1 MKNYLEKLRGAV
13 FSNKKLSAL
22 IILLAVGAALI
33 FLLGDNK
40 TVETSEEVKYSDSD
54 YCAELEEKIKN
65 IVTAITSDKDCIV
78 AVTLET
84 GSEYI
89 YADQKSTD
97 TDLSKEGADGEKVK
111 ESEKSKQE
119 YIIVKSEGGGEK
131 PLIVTE
137 KKPSVRGVAIV
148 SSGITEQ
155 KEAGILNA
163 VSSVLGISSRKISIT
178 NKF

>member
-1 MKNYLEKLRGAV
+1 MNNYLEKLKSAV
-13 FSNKKLSAL
+13 FSNKKMSAV
-22 IILLAVGAALI
+22 ILLVVVGAALV
-33 FLLGDNK
+33 FLPTEKKAEK
-40 TVETSEEVKYSDSD
+40 TAKEVTYSDSD
-54 YCAELEEKIKN
+54 YCAELEEKVKS

-84 GSEYI
+84 SCEYI

-111 ESEKSKQE
+111 ESEKSTQE
-119 YIIVKSEGGGEK
+119 YIIVKSGDGGEE

-148 SSGITEQ
+148 SGGITEET
-155 KEAGILNA
+155 EAGILNA

-178 NKF
+178 NKS